1 MVPLNKRPFHS
12 SEYNQRVAAHMTHTG
27 PLTSGT
33 DDDDANDGDAVGILD
48 GVPLKLAG
56 LALGLPASR
65 TAAAAALAGS
75 A

>member
-1 MVPLNKRPFHS
+1 
-12 SEYNQRVAAHMTHTG
+12 MTHTG
-27 PLTSGT
+27 PLTRGT

-48 GVPLKLAG
+48 GVPLMLAG

-65 TAAAAALAGS
+65 TAAAAALAES